1 MTPNNDMAKC
11 TGQDTDAKHI
21 CAYREQCLR
30 YVRPSGDR
38 QVWAEFWRTGDYCN
52 HYLSLPKL

>member
-1 MTPNNDMAKC
+1 MAKC

-30 YVRPSGDR
+30 YVRPAGDS
-38 QVWAEFWRTGDYCN
+38 QVWAEFWRTGDDCN
-52 HYLSLPKL
+52 HYLSLPTP